1 MKIPFKDISR
11 NKKLENVIFAA
22 IIIILFR
29 LVFPS
34 NLSSTLSFIS
44 ELLLFSLVYLSALYL
59 DDFFALK
66 KFTPL
71 SVILNVG
78 VFNAILFFIFSISEE
93 TDSNVV
99 ATGSSEIKLFFYI
112 LSSFLL
118 IGGLTYLFTSFRY
131 LFFLRQKKNPAKYF
145 NVMTVFFILTYF
157 LYFLQNTD
165 RQSSFIWDAFFVVSV
180 VLISINSLRVSW
192 IAFLTKKEKI
202 YLIVMSVIIAIL
214 FLFNA
219 SYCNRDTITSVVAIR
234 NFSGGLWTFLVLMM
248 LYGAIYSFV
257 IFFTALFHLPTAEAF
272 DRKAEE
278 VSSLMD
284 LSKIITQVFDLKQLS
299 ETVISLTSKI
309 CNSECAWLVTA
320 EDDEIAIQSVANI
333 GYVEA
338 EKITMKILLEIP
350 EKIEETITLSK
361 SSIRITYQND
371 LKIYN
376 FSSIA
381 IAPLIQHGQLM
392 GYIFAAKRNNT
403 QFDDE
408 DKKAISTYADYASVA
423 FENAKLFAE
432 SIEKERMEKELEV
445 AREIQGKI
453 LPEHTPVLKNLQIA
467 ARFKPAY
474 EVGGDYYDFFE
485 ISNNILGFVVADVSG
500 KGISAAFIMAE
511 VKGVFESLSKTISAP
526 KELLSKAN
534 EILKKSLD
542 KKNFVTAVY
551 GTIDLTF
558 GKVNL
563 ARAGHTPVILA
574 HNKSIKRLTPN
585 GLGLGIDNGINFNQ
599 FISELEIQLNNNDI
613 LTLYSDGITECKN
626 SRLEDFGLDRFEQ
639 VILENCNS
647 DVEDIA
653 DKIII
658 ELEEFSKEY
667 FQHDDITLVL
677 FKWGN

>member
-11 NKKLENVIFAA
+11 NKKLENIVFAA
-22 IIIILFR
+22 IVVILFR
-29 LVFPS
+29 LIFPS
-34 NLSSTLSFIS
+34 SLSSALSFIS
-44 ELLLFSLVYLSALYL
+44 ELLIFCLIYLSALYL
-59 DDFFALK
+59 DDFFTVK

-78 VFNAILFFIFSISEE
+78 VFNAILFFVFSISEK
-93 TDSNVV
+93 SKPNVV
-99 ATGSSEIKLFFYI
+99 TGSSSEIMLFFYI

-118 IGGLTYLFTSFRY
+118 IGGLTYIFISFRY
-131 LFFLRQKKNPAKYF
+131 LFFLRQKKNLTKYF

-157 LYFLQNTD
+157 LYFLQNAD
-165 RQSSFIWDAFFVVSV
+165 KQSSFFWDAFFVVSV
-180 VLISINSLRVSW
+180 VLISVNSLRVSW

-202 YLIVMSVIIAIL
+202 YLLVMSIIIAVL
-214 FLFNA
+214 FLLNA
-219 SYCNRDTITSVVAIR
+219 GYCNKDTITSALAIK
-234 NFSGGLWTFLVLMM
+234 NFSGGLWTFLILMM

-284 LSKIITQVFDLKQLS
+284 LSKIITQVFDMKQLS
-299 ETVISLTSKI
+299 ETVVSLTSKI
-309 CNSECAWLVTA
+309 CNSDCAWLVTA
-320 EDDEIAIQSVANI
+320 IDDEFEIQSVVNI

-338 EKITMKILLEIP
+338 EKITKKILLEIP
-350 EKIEETITLSK
+350 EKVEETITLSK

-445 AREIQGKI
+445 AREIQYKI
-453 LPEHTPVLKNLQIA
+453 IPEHTPVLKNLQIA

-485 ISNNILGFVVADVSG
+485 ISDNILGFVVADVSG
-500 KGISAAFIMAE
+500 KGISAAFVMAE

-551 GTIDLTF
+551 GTIDLTL

-563 ARAGHTPVILA
+563 ARAGHTPVVLV
-574 HNKSIKRLTPN
+574 HNKSIERLTPN
-585 GLGLGIDNGINFNQ
+585 GLGLGLDNGINFNQ
-599 FISELEIQLNNNDI
+599 FICELEIQLNNNDI

-626 SRLEDFGLDRFEQ
+626 SRLDDFGLDRFEQ
-639 VILENCNS
+639 VILENCDSNVEEIS
-647 DVEDIA
+647 DKV
-653 DKIII
+653 II